1 MEKNQND
8 KIHHQKYLGNL
19 GFIIFIEFLS
29 AFVPLS
35 TDLYLPALPSMVTSL
50 HTTDGIL
57 NLTIIFFFIFYALG
71 MLFWGPLSD
80 KYGRKKILTIG
91 MIIYCV
97 GSFLCATTSNIPLLI
112 MFRIVQAIGSGSAV
126 SVATAMMK
134 DVYTGKKLVS
144 MLATVQSIAMTS
156 PVISPVIGAFIL
168 TFTSWHGI
176 FWILTIVSAVAIIGS
191 LLLEETLKTYSTGS
205 ILKVLDNLRVVGKNP
220 GFAILLFL
228 FAITTL
234 PLMAYIT
241 MSSYI
246 YIDGFKLNDQVYSY
260 FYACT
265 AIFLIIGPMAYV
277 HLAKHFTSKK
287 IIIADFIVILLS
299 GIALMSFGL
308 TSPWTFALCLIPAM
322 CCGNMLRPP
331 STHLILA
338 QQNTNIGS
346 ASSLI
351 SFGNTI
357 MGCIGMI
364 IITFN
369 IGNKIVAIGFLYTLV
384 TLIALILWLIF
395 NNKSFIIQVQEHNH

>member
-1 MEKNQND
+1 MELNENNKPN
-8 KIHHQKYLGNL
+8 QKYLGTL
-19 GFIIFIEFLS
+19 GFIIFIGFLS

-35 TDLYLPALPSMVTSL
+35 TDLYLPALPKMVNTFHTSE
-50 HTTDGIL
+50 GIL
-57 NLTIIFFFIFYALG
+57 NLTITFFFIFYALG

-80 KYGRKKILTIG
+80 KFGRKKILTIG

-97 GSFLCATTSNIPLLI
+97 GSLLCANANNIPLLI
-112 MFRIVQAIGSGSAV
+112 CFRVIQAIGSGSAV

-144 MLATVQSIAMTS
+144 MLAIVQSIAMTS
-156 PVISPVIGAFIL
+156 PVVSPVIGAFIL
-168 TFTSWHGI
+168 TFTSWKGI
-176 FWILTIVSAVAIIGS
+176 FWILTIVSFVSIIGS
-191 LLLEETLKTYSTGS
+191 LLLQETLKNYNTGS
-205 ILKVLDNLRVVGKNP
+205 LLKVLDNIIVVSKNT
-220 GFAILLFL
+220 GFSVLLFT

-241 MSSYI
+241 TSSYI
-246 YIDGFKLNDQVYSY
+246 YIDGFKLSDQVYSY

-277 HLAKHFTSKK
+277 RLAKHFTSKK
-287 IIIADFIVILLS
+287 IILFDFVVMILS
-299 GIALMSFGL
+299 GIALILIGPS
-308 TSPWTFALCLIPAM
+308 SPIAFALCLIPAM
-322 CCGNMLRPP
+322 ACGNMLRPP

-338 QQNTNIGS
+338 QQDTNIGS

-369 IGNKIVAIGFLYTLV
+369 VGNKIVAIGFLYTLIA
-384 TLIALILWLIF
+384 LIALTFWIIF
-395 NNKSFIIQVQEHNH
+395 NKKPFIVQVQEHNH

>member
-1 MEKNQND
+1 MELNQNN
-8 KIHHQKYLGNL
+8 KPNQKYLGTL
-19 GFIIFIEFLS
+19 GFIIFIGFLS

-35 TDLYLPALPSMVTSL
+35 TDLYLPALPKMVNTFHTSE
-50 HTTDGIL
+50 GIL
-57 NLTIIFFFIFYALG
+57 NLTITFFFIFYALG

-80 KYGRKKILTIG
+80 KFGRKKILIIG

-97 GSFLCATTSNIPLLI
+97 GSLLCANANNIPLLI
-112 MFRIVQAIGSGSAV
+112 CFRVIQAIGSGSAV

-144 MLATVQSIAMTS
+144 MLAIVQSIAMTS
-156 PVISPVIGAFIL
+156 PVVSPVIGAFIL
-168 TFTSWHGI
+168 TFTSWKGI
-176 FWILTIVSAVAIIGS
+176 FWILTIVSFISIIGS
-191 LLLEETLKTYSTGS
+191 LLLQETLKNYNTGS
-205 ILKVLDNLRVVGKNP
+205 LLKVLDNIRVVAKNP
-220 GFAILLFL
+220 GFAVLLFT

-241 MSSYI
+241 TSSYI
-246 YIDGFKLNDQVYSY
+246 YIDGFKLSDQVYSY

-265 AIFLIIGPMAYV
+265 AIFLIIGTMAYV
-277 HLAKHFTSKK
+277 RLAKHFTSKK
-287 IIIADFIVILLS
+287 IILFDFVVMILS
-299 GIALMSFGL
+299 GIALILIGPS
-308 TSPWTFALCLIPAM
+308 SPIAFALCLIPAM
-322 CCGNMLRPP
+322 ACGNMLRPP

-338 QQNTNIGS
+338 QQDTNIGS

-369 IGNKIVAIGFLYTLV
+369 VGNKIVAIGFLYTLIA
-384 TLIALILWLIF
+384 LIALTFWIIF
-395 NNKSFIIQVQEHNH
+395 NKKPFIVQVQEHNH

>member
-1 MEKNQND
+1 MELNKNNNT
-8 KIHHQKYLGNL
+8 HHQKYLGNL
-19 GFIIFIEFLS
+19 GFIIFIGFLS

-35 TDLYLPALPSMVTSL
+35 TDLYLPALPSMVNTF
-50 HTTDGIL
+50 HTTEGIL
-57 NLTIIFFFIFYALG
+57 NLTITFFFVFYALG

-91 MIIYCV
+91 MIIYCI
-97 GSFLCATTSNIPLLI
+97 GSLLCANANNIPLLI
-112 MFRIVQAIGSGSAV
+112 CFRVIQAIGSGSAV

-156 PVISPVIGAFIL
+156 PVVSPVIGAFIL
-168 TFTSWHGI
+168 TFTSWKGI
-176 FWILTIVSAVAIIGS
+176 FWILTIVSFIAIIGS
-191 LLLEETLKTYSTGS
+191 ILLQETLKTYATEN
-205 ILKVLDNLRVVGKNP
+205 ILKVFDKLRIVSKNP
-220 GFAILLFL
+220 GFAVLLFT

-241 MSSYI
+241 TSSYI
-246 YIDGFKLNDQVYSY
+246 YIDGFKLNDQIYSY

-265 AIFLIIGPMAYV
+265 AVFLIIGPMAYV
-277 HLAKHFTSKK
+277 RLARHFTSKK
-287 IIIADFIVILLS
+287 IITFDFIVIILS
-299 GIALMSFGL
+299 GIALMIIGPS
-308 TSPWTFALCLIPAM
+308 SPIAFALCLIPAM
-322 CCGNMLRPP
+322 ACGNMLRPP

-338 QQNTNIGS
+338 QQDTNIGS

-357 MGCIGMI
+357 MGCVGMV

-369 IGNKIVAIGFLYTLV
+369 VGNKIVAIGFLYA
-384 TLIALILWLIF
+384 LIALIALAFWLVF
-395 NNKSFIIQVQEHNH
+395 NKKSFIVQVPEHNH

>member
-1 MEKNQND
+1 MELNQNN
-8 KIHHQKYLGNL
+8 KPNQKYLGTL
-19 GFIIFIEFLS
+19 GFIIFIGFLS

-35 TDLYLPALPSMVTSL
+35 TDLYLPALPKMVNTFHTSE
-50 HTTDGIL
+50 GIL
-57 NLTIIFFFIFYALG
+57 NLTITFFFIFYALG

-80 KYGRKKILTIG
+80 KFGRKKILTIG

-97 GSFLCATTSNIPLLI
+97 GSLLCANANNIPLLI
-112 MFRIVQAIGSGSAV
+112 CFRVIQAIGNASAV

-144 MLATVQSIAMTS
+144 MLAIVQSIAMTS
-156 PVISPVIGAFIL
+156 PVVSPVIGAFIL
-168 TFTSWHGI
+168 TFTSWKGI
-176 FWILTIVSAVAIIGS
+176 FWILTIVSFISIIGS
-191 LLLEETLKTYSTGS
+191 LLLQETLKNYNTGS
-205 ILKVLDNLRVVGKNP
+205 LLKVLDNIRVVTKNP
-220 GFAILLFL
+220 GFAVLLFT

-241 MSSYI
+241 TSSYI
-246 YIDGFKLNDQVYSY
+246 YIDGFKLSDQVYSY

-277 HLAKHFTSKK
+277 RLAKHFTSKK
-287 IIIADFIVILLS
+287 IILFDFVVMILS
-299 GIALMSFGL
+299 GIALILIGPSSL
-308 TSPWTFALCLIPAM
+308 IAFALCLIPAM
-322 CCGNMLRPP
+322 ACGNMLRPP

-338 QQNTNIGS
+338 QQDTNIGS

-369 IGNKIVAIGFLYTLV
+369 VGNKIVAIGFLYTLIA
-384 TLIALILWLIF
+384 LIALTFWIIF
-395 NNKSFIIQVQEHNH
+395 NKKPFIVQVQEHNH

>member
-1 MEKNQND
+1 MGKSQNN
-8 KIHHQKYLGNL
+8 KTRHQKYLGNL
-19 GFIIFIEFLS
+19 GFIIFIGFLS

-50 HTTDGIL
+50 HTTEGIL
-57 NLTIIFFFIFYALG
+57 NLTIIFFFVFYALG

-91 MIIYCV
+91 MIIYCI
-97 GSFLCATTSNIPLLI
+97 GSLLCATTSNIPMLI
-112 MFRIVQAIGSGSAV
+112 IFRIIQAIGSGSAV

-134 DVYTGKKLVS
+134 DIYTGKKLVS

-156 PVISPVIGAFIL
+156 PVVSPVIGAFIL

-176 FWILTIVSAVAIIGS
+176 FWILTIVSVVAIIGS
-191 LLLEETLKTYSTGS
+191 LLLEETLKNYDTGS
-205 ILKVLDNLRVVGKNP
+205 VLKVLDNLRVVGKNP

-228 FAITTL
+228 FAITIL

-277 HLAKHFTSKK
+277 RLAKHFTSKK

-299 GIALMSFGL
+299 GIALIIFGPI
-308 TSPWTFALCLIPAM
+308 SPWAFALCLIPAM
-322 CCGNMLRPP
+322 ACGNMLRPP

-338 QQNTNIGS
+338 QQDTNIGS

-357 MGCIGMI
+357 MGCVGMV

-369 IGNKIVAIGFLYTLV
+369 VGNKIVAIGFLYALV
-384 TLIALILWLIF
+384 ALIALVLWLIF
-395 NNKSFIIQVQEHNH
+395 NNKSFIVQVQEHNH

>member
-1 MEKNQND
+1 MELNENNKPN
-8 KIHHQKYLGNL
+8 QKYLGTL
-19 GFIIFIEFLS
+19 GFIIFIGFLS

-35 TDLYLPALPSMVTSL
+35 TDLYLPALPKMVNTFHTSE
-50 HTTDGIL
+50 GIL
-57 NLTIIFFFIFYALG
+57 NLTITIFFIFYALG

-80 KYGRKKILTIG
+80 KFGRKKILTIG

-97 GSFLCATTSNIPLLI
+97 GSLLCANANNIPLLI
-112 MFRIVQAIGSGSAV
+112 CFRVIQAIGSGSAV

-144 MLATVQSIAMTS
+144 MLAIVQSIAMTS
-156 PVISPVIGAFIL
+156 PVVSPVIGAFIL
-168 TFTSWHGI
+168 TFTSWKGI
-176 FWILTIVSAVAIIGS
+176 FWILTIVSFVSIIGS
-191 LLLEETLKTYSTGS
+191 LLLQETLKNYNTGS
-205 ILKVLDNLRVVGKNP
+205 LLKVLYNIRVVAKNP
-220 GFAILLFL
+220 GFAVLLFT

-241 MSSYI
+241 TSSYI
-246 YIDGFKLNDQVYSY
+246 YIDGFKLSDQVYSY

-277 HLAKHFTSKK
+277 RLAKHFTSKK
-287 IIIADFIVILLS
+287 IILFDFVVMILS
-299 GIALMSFGL
+299 GIALILIGPS
-308 TSPWTFALCLIPAM
+308 SPIAFALCLIPAM
-322 CCGNMLRPP
+322 ACGNMLRPP

-338 QQNTNIGS
+338 QQDTNIGS

-369 IGNKIVAIGFLYTLV
+369 VGNKIVAIGFLYTLIA
-384 TLIALILWLIF
+384 LIALTFWIIIH
-395 NNKSFIIQVQEHNH
+395 KKPFIVQVQEHNH